1 MLLGLGRCV
10 AMPNLTAAEQAIV
23 SRSGGSSRLL
33 AHRLET
39 YDADEAKN
47 VGSAFES
54 AWRARHGN
62 GVGQQASALP
72 LASPAKVSPPPKPA
86 ASAVPANTPTPP
98 SKGPEV
104 TAEARAAAERKQAII
119 AQAALDFEANR
130 KAEESK
136 LQRQAA
142 ADGVWA
148 RAYGL
153 PPEIEQ
159 PASPK
164 PMDEAARRRAAS
176 DAVWDRANSR
186 VAASRGEVRPAASAA
201 PAVDPAPQTAA
212 QKQATGDAVW
222 DRVNAKREALR
233 AHL

>member
-1 MLLGLGRCV
+1 MSIPLFRQNLFAGL
-10 AMPNLTAAEQAIV
+10 AAAAPALPHTSAITAA
-23 SRSGGSSRLL
+23 
-33 AHRLET
+33 
-39 YDADEAKN
+39 
-47 VGSAFES
+47 
-54 AWRARHGN
+54 
-62 GVGQQASALP
+62 
-72 LASPAKVSPPPKPA
+72 PAAKPA
-86 ASAVPANTPTPP
+86 ATAVPSSAPAP
-98 SKGPEV
+98 SPKGPEV

-130 KAEESK
+130 KAEEAK

-148 RAYGL
+148 RAYGVA
-153 PPEIEQ
+153 PEIEQ
-159 PASPK
+159 PVSPK

-186 VAASRGEVRPAASAA
+186 VAASRGEVRPAAGAA
-201 PAVDPAPQTAA
+201 PSVDPAPQTAA
-212 QKQATGDAVW
+212 QKKASGDAVW

>member
-1 MLLGLGRCV
+1 V
-10 AMPNLTAAEQAIV
+10 PT
-23 SRSGGSSRLL
+23 
-33 AHRLET
+33 
-39 YDADEAKN
+39 
-47 VGSAFES
+47 SA
-54 AWRARHGN
+54 
-62 GVGQQASALP
+62 
-72 LASPAKVSPPPKPA
+72 PA
-86 ASAVPANTPTPP
+86 P
-98 SKGPEV
+98 SQKGPEV

-119 AQAALDFEANR
+119 AQAALDFETNR
-130 KAEESK
+130 KAEEAKKK
-136 LQRQAA
+136 LRAA

-148 RAYGL
+148 RAYGVA
-153 PPEIEQ
+153 PKIEQ

-212 QKQATGDAVW
+212 QKRANGDAVW